1 MALKD
6 FSITFQKIKT
16 STDKK
21 DVSIVTGFNAI
32 AQYIEHIC
40 KTQKGELPDNMN
52 LGSDYFNY
60 IFDGHADLGIMEIKL
75 AADILAMIPGLNDV
89 KVNVITFTDNILV
102 FEVYYSFND
111 GINKQQK
118 SSCFIEV
125 EL

>member
-1 MALKD
+1 
-6 FSITFQKIKT
+6 
-16 STDKK
+16 
-21 DVSIVTGFNAI
+21 
-32 AQYIEHIC
+32 
-40 KTQKGELPDNMN
+40 
-52 LGSDYFNY
+52 
-60 IFDGHADLGIMEIKL
+60 MEIKL